1 MVSFVPPEHC
11 SFSLDDGEAV
21 IALTGVTVTAT
32 EGWSLLNRLTLI
44 VVDGPGDEGFL
55 VRRASADGTDHAPAG
70 WDSSVAAGGGAWLEL
85 PGEAS
90 RVRANLIDE

>member
-1 MVSFVPPEHC
+1 MVSFVPPEQC
-11 SFSLDDGEAV
+11 SFSVEDGNAV
-21 IALTGVTVTAT
+21 ITLTGVTVSET
-32 EGWSLLNRLTLI
+32 EGWSLLNRATLV

-55 VRRASADGTDHAPAG
+55 VRRASPDGSDHAPDG

-90 RVRANLIDE
+90 RVRARLIDE